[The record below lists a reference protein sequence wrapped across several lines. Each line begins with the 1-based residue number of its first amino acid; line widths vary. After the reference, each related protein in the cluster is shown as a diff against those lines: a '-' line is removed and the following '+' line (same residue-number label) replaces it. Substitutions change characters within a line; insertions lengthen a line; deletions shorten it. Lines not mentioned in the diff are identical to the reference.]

1 MKKINTLT
9 LAGLLSLATTS
20 AVFADMNDLHEMQQK
35 ADAFDLISVEQARDI
50 ATKTKPGYVDDVDL
64 EGTGMGYKYEVE
76 VADKSGVEW
85 DIDIDAKTGE
95 VLNVKRDD

>member
-1 MKKINTLT
+1 MKKFNKLT
-9 LAGLLSLATTS
+9 LAGLLSLAMTS
-20 AVFADMNDLHEMQQK
+20 AAFADRDDLREMQQK
-35 ADAFDLISVEQARDI
+35 AEAFDLISVDQAKDI

-76 VADKSGVEW
+76 VADKNGIEW